1 MALQTAV
8 VIERNYAVL
17 FAKRPPP
24 PEPRQSSEHESG
36 IAHPPQL
43 LHVVE
48 DGVERLLRPPVV
60 GRDGDVAAELQD
72 RGLFGVRQSCFL
84 QDGHPLGF
92 AQDVVVEG
100 AFGYAEA
107 GGGLGETHLLA
118 DHRLD
123 GLLELALG
131 PRRRF

>member
-1 MALQTAV
+1 MTFQAAV

-24 PEPRQSSEHESG
+24 PKPRQPCKHESG
-36 IAHPPQL
+36 VARPPQL

-48 DGVERLLRPPVV
+48 DGLERLLRPPVV
-60 GRDGDVAAELQD
+60 GRDGDVAAELQN
-72 RGLFGVRQSCFL
+72 RSLFGVRQSCFL

-100 AFGYAEA
+100 AFGYAKA
-107 GGGLGETHLLA
+107 GGGLGEAHLLA

-123 GLLELALG
+123 GLL
-131 PRRRF
+131 